1 MGVRLRITLLFSLI
15 VLIILMLVCGSVYF
29 FSYQSRIK
37 GIKTRLTNRAITT
50 ARLLSQSESFDRNL
64 VRKIDSATT
73 LSLVNKSIQ
82 VYDSKDDMIYAFSDI
97 AGDTLPVNKNVLDNA
112 RGPDNL
118 YFTIGNKDVIACHV
132 SNGKLGVVMVAGAV
146 DKEGKEKLKQLR
158 LIILVSFI
166 GGLLIAL
173 AGGYFFSG
181 GLLRPIKKIADEVNE
196 ISVKNLARRINR
208 GNVNDEWN
216 YLSSTLNDLL
226 NRLQESFELQGR
238 FIANASHELLTPLT
252 SISSQLEVSLQRE
265 RAAEHYHAV
274 MESIYL
280 DVRHLSRL
288 TQMLLEFAKASGT
301 STGIDT
307 SLVRMDEILLQL
319 PGELAKQNTNYT
331 VFLFFDNLPAEE
343 EGLLIFGNEELL
355 FVAIK
360 NIVSN
365 ACKYS
370 GDHKAMV
377 SFSVS
382 EGKMIILVTDKGKG
396 ISDDEIKK
404 IFQPFYRVNEG
415 TIPGFGLGLSL
426 SKQIIKLHKGNI
438 LVESVLD
445 KGTSFTIVL
454 PAASNIKVPEDGDGN
469 QMY

>member
-15 VLIILMLVCGSVYF
+15 VFVILMLVCGSVYF
-29 FSYQSRIK
+29 FSYQNRLYT
-37 GIKTRLTNRAITT
+37 IKTRLTNRAITT

-73 LSLVNKSIQ
+73 LSLINKSIQ
-82 VYDSKDDMIYAFSDI
+82 VYDSKDDMIYAFSDLP
-97 AGDTLPVNKNVLDNA
+97 GDTLPVNNKILDKA

-118 YFTIGNKDVIACHV
+118 YFTSNDKDVIACHV
-132 SNGKLGVVMVAGAV
+132 NNRNFGVVIIAGAV
-146 DKEGKEKLKQLR
+146 DKDGKEKLKQLR
-158 LIILVSFI
+158 FIILFSFI

-173 AGGYFFSG
+173 AGGFFFSG
-181 GLLRPIKKIADEVNE
+181 GLLRPIKKIADEVNV
-196 ISVKNLARRINR
+196 ISARNLTRRINQ

-216 YLSSTLNDLL
+216 YLSSTLNELL

-265 RAAEHYHAV
+265 RSAELYHSV
-274 MESIYL
+274 MQSIYL

-288 TQMLLEFAKASGT
+288 TQMLLEFAKASGNA
-301 STGIDT
+301 TGIDT
-307 SLVRMDEILLQL
+307 DLVRIDEILLRL
-319 PGELAKQNTNYT
+319 PGELAKQNANYT
-331 VFLFFDNLPAEE
+331 VSLLFNNLPAEE

-370 GDHKAMV
+370 GDHKAIV
-377 SFSVS
+377 SLGVS
-382 EGKMIILVTDKGKG
+382 NGKIIIVVTDKGKG
-396 ISDDEIKK
+396 IAGDDIVK

-415 TIPGFGLGLSL
+415 NTPGFGLGLSL
-426 SKQIIKLHKGNI
+426 SNRIIRLHKGEI
-438 LVESVLD
+438 LVESEVG
-445 KGTSFTIVL
+445 KGTTFSILL
-454 PAASNIKVPEDGDGN
+454 PAATNIAETYN
-469 QMY
+469 HN